1 MPTLCRHAFRRSA
14 GSLLR
19 HLRPALGAWQQQ
31 QAPAMYAAYSTM
43 PSELA
48 TLLEERIKG
57 DTKVDVQQNGKVL
70 QVSLS
75 VPGAAAAAAAA
86 RGSGDHAAVL
96 HLNSG
101 CAV

>member
-1 MPTLCRHAFRRSA
+1 
-14 GSLLR
+14 
-19 HLRPALGAWQQQ
+19 
-31 QAPAMYAAYSTM
+31 MYAAYSTM

-75 VPGAAAAAAAA
+75 VPGAAAAAAA

-96 HLNSG
+96 HLNSR
-101 CAV
+101 CAVYAAWASLILGVGEYCWR

>member
-1 MPTLCRHAFRRSA
+1 MVFSRSA

-70 QVSLS
+70 
-75 VPGAAAAAAAA
+75 
-86 RGSGDHAAVL
+86 
-96 HLNSG
+96 
-101 CAV
+101 